1 MSADPMDV
9 EVTATSKG
17 KGKGKGKMADPG
29 APGPTTSAAAVAR
42 LAHRETAR
50 QTLPWV
56 EKYRPSS
63 LEELV
68 AHEDIVGILQK
79 LIASNKL
86 PHLLFYGPPGTG
98 KTSTILACAKKLYG
112 ADFKM
117 MVLELNAS
125 DDRGI
130 DVVRGQIKEFAGT
143 KRLFSSGVK
152 LVILDEA
159 DAMTNDAQFA
169 LRRVIEKYTKHTRF
183 CMICNYVNKII
194 PALQSRCTKFRFAPL
209 KPEQIQ
215 GRLQHVVDQE
225 KVTITP
231 DGVEAVMRLGQ
242 GDMRRVLNL
251 LQSTHMAYQKVD
263 ERHAYLCAA
272 APLKEDMEYIR
283 NALLTASF
291 KDAFDGILKLTTAK
305 GYSLGDIVQELALKV
320 MEIELPAAVM
330 VHLLDEMSN
339 TEERLAHGGSE
350 RLQLGSLVGA
360 FATARHMMSPAS

>member
-1 MSADPMDV
+1 MSSPSDPMEV
-9 EVTATSKG
+9 EVTDSKG
-17 KGKGKGKMADPG
+17 KGKSRMADPG
-29 APGPTTSAAAVAR
+29 APGPTTTAATVAR

-63 LEELV
+63 LDELV

-79 LIASNKL
+79 LIDSNKL

-159 DAMTNDAQFA
+159 DAMTSDAQFA

-209 KPEQIQ
+209 KPAQIQ

-272 APLKEDMEYIR
+272 APLKQDMEYIR

-291 KDAFDGILKLTTAK
+291 KDAFDGILMLTTAK

-320 MEIELPAAVM
+320 MEIELPPAVM

-360 FATARHMMSPAS
+360 FATARYMMSPAS